1 VCIVPACT
9 LLVCLYSHFLFK
21 YLHVYCMHCTCIV
34 YCYMYVHVCTCMY
47 MCIVL
52 LVTMLLCCYVA
63 MLLVAMLLWWVWC
76 SCRLRGKC
84 LGATPPSGITTPILL
99 ATRSNDIESQI
110 LEILFSKCIYI
121 YIYIYNYM
129 CIIVS
134 SCAYYSLFVR
144 IL

>member
-1 VCIVPACT
+1 MCALYLHVHYWCACTVILFLSTCMYIVCIVH
-9 LLVCLYSHFLFK
+9 VLYT
-21 YLHVYCMHCTCIV
+21 VTCM
-34 YCYMYVHVCTCMY
+34 YMYVHVCTCMY

-121 YIYIYNYM
+121 YIYI
-129 CIIVS
+129 IICV
-134 SCAYYSLFVR
+134 L
-144 IL
+144 